1 MNFDTKDKVFK
12 GSMDY
17 LQNGYY
23 ENNPAVDKII
33 EVALKNEKTYILA
46 IGAITN
52 IALAIEKEPSIINKI
67 EVIWLGGNEL
77 GYTDNMEYNFKQDIK
92 AVKIVFDSKVKLT
105 ILPCKNVISKLKIDI
120 NTLKEKIGNKSELCN
135 YLIDR
140 FYNDGY
146 HGIQEER
153 VIWDIS
159 VIAYMINK
167 DWFAVKEISCPI
179 INEDSSYSLTD
190 NSHKIKIVTDINREK
205 IYNDLFRKLGDIDEI
220 NE

>member
-1 MNFDTKDKVFK
+1 MN
-12 GSMDY
+12 
-17 LQNGYY
+17 
-23 ENNPAVDKII
+23 
-33 EVALKNEKTYILA
+33 
-46 IGAITN
+46 
-52 IALAIEKEPSIINKI
+52 
-67 EVIWLGGNEL
+67 W
-77 GYTDNMEYNFKQDIK
+77 DIK
-92 AVKIVFDSKVKLT
+92 AVKVVFDSKVKLT

-167 DWFAVKEISCPI
+167 DWFKLKEISCPI

-190 NSHKIKIVTDINREK
+190 TNHKIKIVTDINREE
-205 IYNDLFRKLGDIDEI
+205 IYKDLFRKLGE
-220 NE
+220 